1 MRFGQSAQTSEPQEA
16 EMEPLEST
24 YEMVKVADLNV
35 HPDNARKGNIGR
47 IEESIR
53 VNGFY
58 GAVIAQRSTK
68 RIIAGNHRFM
78 AATNLGMTELPVL
91 WVDVDDNEA
100 RRILL
105 ADNRSN
111 DLASYDDAMLADLLR
126 AAQDTTGLEGTGFD
140 EVDLQ
145 DLLMALEPQIS
156 LEDLANEWAGPKPG
170 IDDGKTTITIVVEE
184 EVGSELKDYL
194 KEVGDD
200 TVAIKNLLAKR

>member
-1 MRFGQSAQTSEPQEA
+1 
-16 EMEPLEST
+16 MEPLAST
-24 YEMVKVADLNV
+24 YETVKVDDLV
-35 HPDNARKGNIGR
+35 THPDNARKGNLDR

-58 GAVIAQRSTK
+58 GALIVQKGTK
-68 RIIAGNHRFM
+68 RIIAGNHRYL
-78 AATNLGMTELPVL
+78 AAKNLGIKEVPVL
-91 WVDVDDNEA
+91 WLDVSDDEA

-111 DLASYDDAMLADLLR
+111 DLASYDDTMLAELLR

-156 LEDLANEWAGPKPG
+156 LDDLANEWKGPKPEVG
-170 IDDGKTTITIVVEE
+170 DGKTTITLVVEE
-184 EVGSELKDYL
+184 EVGDEFKDYL